1 MVDPEGCDKDP
12 SWRITADRVIYDPQ
26 DSRVRFQGAY
36 LELFGARI
44 LPLPGLA
51 IRTDGGAVSGFLVP
65 DLRFSE
71 SNGVEVSGSYYIR
84 LADNK
89 DLTVSAYAFT
99 EAPPTV
105 GVPTCTVS
113 SPSPATRT

>member
-1 MVDPEGCDKDP
+1 MV
-12 SWRITADRVIYDPQ
+12 YDPA
-26 DSRVRFQGAY
+26 SERISFNGAF

-44 LPLPGLA
+44 LPLPGLT

-84 LADNK
+84 FADDKGN
-89 DLTVSAYAFT
+89 LLMLSH
-99 EAPPTV
+99 
-105 GVPTCTVS
+105 
-113 SPSPATRT
+113 